1 MNTCTHET
9 YSQSG
14 HSVTRLD
21 PLPHLQTHAL
31 IHAWLTYFRCSQLHH
46 TQKLGVVF
54 VPASWDTA
62 APSWPNLGSG
72 ARFMTPTRG
81 SLADPWDSCQPS
93 RWDLS
98 NILGFPSLPRL
109 LTLGL
114 NLKMFQPAV
123 QKEGGGKWEKD
134 KSAHLFSPSPVPGSL
149 SRAWHSRMQAL
160 FILHT
165 LRISCERL

>member
-1 MNTCTHET
+1 MKHIL
-9 YSQSG
+9 SQGTQS
-14 HSVTRLD
+14 
-21 PLPHLQTHAL
+21 
-31 IHAWLTYFRCSQLHH
+31 HAWTLSH
-46 TQKLGVVF
+46 TCKHMHSSTPGSHIQMFPAASYSEARGGF

-72 ARFMTPTRG
+72 ARFMGPTRG

-149 SRAWHSRMQAL
+149 SRAWHSRM
-160 FILHT
+160 
-165 LRISCERL
+165 